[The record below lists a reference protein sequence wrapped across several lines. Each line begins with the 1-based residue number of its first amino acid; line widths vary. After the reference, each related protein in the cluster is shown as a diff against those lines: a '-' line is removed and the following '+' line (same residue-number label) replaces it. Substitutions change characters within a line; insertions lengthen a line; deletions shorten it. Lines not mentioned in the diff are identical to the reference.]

1 MTLYVIVTLCS
12 LFQKWRRRWF
22 VLQQGKLPRQYLLN
36 YYQDDTKKKLKGT
49 IALDDCEQVRHFC
62 LWFNKGYGAH
72 GLRLPDKWS
81 ELIFVTYDL

>member
-1 MTLYVIVTLCS
+1 MFHKNVTLRDFYKMTLYVIVTLCS

-49 IALDDCEQVRHFC
+49 IALDDCEQVSHLFM
-62 LWFNKGYGAH
+62 
-72 GLRLPDKWS
+72 
-81 ELIFVTYDL
+81 I